1 MNLNGFIPVVMD
13 LSLQV
18 GGAVVLVCKVIVV
31 WGSYT
36 CHGHIRT
43 VYQKDE
49 DSRQTDHCA
58 QQAETDNPAAAKVQ
72 LLYNEATQE
81 GASSTSWYHHI
92 TWNEKM
98 ELKTTQCSC
107 FLYAKSNLSKRVWH

>member
-1 MNLNGFIPVVMD
+1 MD

-18 GGAVVLVCKVIVV
+18 GGVVVVVCKVIVV
-31 WGSYT
+31 WGSYS

-43 VYQKDE
+43 VYQKYE
-49 DSRQTDHCA
+49 DSHQTDHCA
-58 QQAETDNPAAAKVQ
+58 HQAETDNPVAAKVQ

-98 ELKTTQCSC
+98 ELKQLSVQTRFQ
-107 FLYAKSNLSKRVWH
+107 KSWDTLQIVNKKGMQ